1 MLPEGSY
8 AVGDQAPPA
17 ADSYTTPWDANDAKR
32 STTHAR
38 GKWFYA
44 ALVGIWPL
52 ALAVGAVG
60 VALGLP
66 LGITLGSSLAV
77 ALAVDF
83 LAIVTVFE
91 VDDGDADLGDGA

>member
-1 MLPEGSY
+1 M
-8 AVGDQAPPA
+8 PA
-17 ADSYTTPWDANDAKR
+17 TLTPTQPDEHA

-38 GKWFYA
+38 GPWFYGV
-44 ALVGIWPL
+44 LVGVWPL

-66 LGITLGSSLAV
+66 LGITLGSALAV

-83 LAIVTVFE
+83 LTVVAAFE
-91 VDDGDADLGDGA
+91 VDDGDDELDDVP